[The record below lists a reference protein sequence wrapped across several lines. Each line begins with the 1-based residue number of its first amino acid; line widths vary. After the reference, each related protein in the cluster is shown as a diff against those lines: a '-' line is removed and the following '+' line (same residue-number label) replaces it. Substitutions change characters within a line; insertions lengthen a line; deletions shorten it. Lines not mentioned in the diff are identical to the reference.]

1 MFVNMLLLHLL
12 LQFKM
17 LIDSLPFKY
26 RIIVERV
33 NADGSTKVIG
43 DTGFLDDNSRMIVS
57 TLLNLINNDIELKR
71 KLGEIRKEVD

>member
-1 MFVNMLLLHLL
+1 
-12 LQFKM
+12 M

-33 NADGSTKVIG
+33 NADGNTKVIG

>member
-1 MFVNMLLLHLL
+1 
-12 LQFKM
+12 M

-43 DTGFLDDNSRMIVS
+43 DTGFLDDNSRLIVS

>member
-1 MFVNMLLLHLL
+1 
-12 LQFKM
+12 M

>member
-1 MFVNMLLLHLL
+1 
-12 LQFKM
+12 M

-33 NADGSTKVIG
+33 NADGTTKVIG

>member
-1 MFVNMLLLHLL
+1 
-12 LQFKM
+12 M
-17 LIDSLPFKY
+17 LIDRLPFKY

>member
-1 MFVNMLLLHLL
+1 
-12 LQFKM
+12 M

-33 NADGSTKVIG
+33 NADGSTRVIG

>member
-1 MFVNMLLLHLL
+1 
-12 LQFKM
+12 M

-43 DTGFLDDNSRMIVS
+43 DTGFLDDNSRMIFS

>member
-1 MFVNMLLLHLL
+1 
-12 LQFKM
+12 M

-33 NADGSTKVIG
+33 NADGSTKVVG

>member
-1 MFVNMLLLHLL
+1 
-12 LQFKM
+12 M

-26 RIIVERV
+26 RIVVERV